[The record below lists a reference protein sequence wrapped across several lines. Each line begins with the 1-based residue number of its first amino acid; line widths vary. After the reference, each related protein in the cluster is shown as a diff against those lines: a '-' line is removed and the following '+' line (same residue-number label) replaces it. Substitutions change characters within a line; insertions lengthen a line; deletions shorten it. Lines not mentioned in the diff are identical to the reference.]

1 MNSSKTGALN
11 VMIKNFM
18 FTSESVTQGH
28 PDKLCDQISD
38 AIVDQFLYQ
47 DPYSRIR
54 AECAVSSAIVFIAAR
69 FSSEAKVD
77 LSLAAR
83 KIIKKAGYDQP
94 DFNEKICSILT
105 SPQSLPSERRLTFVE
120 KDLTDNEIDNIPAK
134 NQVTV
139 FGYACD
145 QSPELMPLPIIL
157 AHRLSRQLSDIRF
170 SKKLPY
176 LMPDGKVQV
185 GVDFKDRRPHRIHS
199 IAVIA
204 SQKNVEEPGMKKLLK
219 DIREFVIEPVFQNE
233 PIKPDA
239 QTLIFVNPD
248 GPFLGGPTHHS
259 GQTGRKNAI
268 DTYGEY
274 TRHSGKALSGKDPI
288 RIDRTGAYAARYA
301 AKNVVAAGLATE
313 CEVMLSYSIGITR
326 PISLQVQTFGTE
338 KIPEEKIN
346 RLVNQHFDFR
356 PAGILKTFNLR
367 HQPSAN
373 AGIFFQNLAA
383 YGHFGR
389 TDMDLPWEKTDKSGL
404 LTST

>member
-1 MNSSKTGALN
+1 
-11 VMIKNFM
+11 MIKNFM
-18 FTSESVTQGH
+18 FTSESVTHGH

-38 AIVDQFLYQ
+38 AIVDQYLFQ
-47 DPYSRIR
+47 DPCSRIR
-54 AECAVSSAIVFIAAR
+54 ADCAVSSAIVFIAAR

-105 SPQSLPSERRLTFVE
+105 SPQALSSARRLTFIE
-120 KDLTDNEIDNIPAK
+120 KDLTDEEIENIPAQ

-145 QSPELMPLPIIL
+145 QTPELMPLPIMI
-157 AHRLSRQLSDIRF
+157 AHRLCRQLSDIRL
-170 SKKLPY
+170 SRKLPY

-185 GVDFKDRRPHRIHS
+185 GIDFINRRPARIHS

-204 SQKNVEEPGMKKLLK
+204 SQKSVEEPFIKKLFS
-219 DIREFVIEPVFQNE
+219 DICEFVIDPVFQNE
-233 PIKPDA
+233 NICPD
-239 QTLIFVNPD
+239 TKSLIFVNPD

-288 RIDRTGAYAARYA
+288 RVDRIGAYAARYA
-301 AKNVVAAGLATE
+301 AKNVVAAGLASE

-326 PISLQVQTFGTE
+326 PVSLQVQTFGSGKMSDN
-338 KIPEEKIN
+338 KIT
-346 RLVNQHFDFR
+346 RLLNQHFDFR
-356 PAGILKTFNLR
+356 PAGILKEFNLQY
-367 HQPSAN
+367 QPKIN
-373 AGIFFQNLAA
+373 AGKFFQNLAA

-389 TDMDLPWEKTDKSGL
+389 TDMDLPWEKTEKAQL
-404 LTST
+404 LNSS